1 MFALDR
7 GPGKSQ
13 KAKVKVQKAK
23 ALRTEDGRPGTGD
36 RRPGT
41 AISFS
46 QAPVPRPQS
55 PVASCPPLKILHVIP
70 SVGPL
75 RGGPS
80 QVVQTLANG
89 LAAAGVE
96 VHVATTDDNGPG
108 RLAVP
113 YGEPVR
119 VDGVSYWYFPRQGH
133 FYTVSLPLGRWLAR
147 HIPDYDVVHIHALF
161 SYAPLA
167 AAFWAWRHRVPYL
180 VRPAGLLNQ
189 WGMRHRRPWLKGLV
203 FRVIDSRILAGAAML
218 HYTSDQEWREA
229 TTLGVGGKHV
239 VIPNPVA
246 TPPELLSDRACR
258 FRAQYPQL
266 ADRIMVLFLARLD
279 EKKGVDL
286 LLEAFA
292 QARQQCPQLVLVIAG
307 EGPPL
312 FVATLQRRVHR
323 LGIEAEVI
331 WTGFLAGEA
340 KWGAFGAADIFVL
353 PSYSENF
360 GMAVVE
366 AMAVGRPVLVTDQV
380 GIHAAIADAQAGLVT
395 PCAVSPLAD
404 ALVRLASDA
413 EGRER
418 MGRNGQVLVREQ
430 FSLPAVTHSL
440 LGLYTNI
447 RQEKTTPRAMT
458 RKEALPHVAS

>member
-1 MFALDR
+1 M
-7 GPGKSQ
+7 
-13 KAKVKVQKAK
+13 
-23 ALRTEDGRPGTGD
+23 
-36 RRPGT
+36 
-41 AISFS
+41 
-46 QAPVPRPQS
+46 
-55 PVASCPPLKILHVIP
+55 
-70 SVGPL
+70 
-75 RGGPS
+75 
-80 QVVQTLANG
+80 QTLANG

-108 RLAVP
+108 RLAVR
-113 YGEPVR
+113 YGEPVT
-119 VDGVSYWYFPRQGH
+119 VDGVSYWYFPRQGR
-133 FYTVSLPLGRWLAR
+133 FYTVSLSLGRWLAL
-147 HIPDYDVVHIHALF
+147 HIPDYDLVHIHALF

-167 AAFWAWRHRVPYL
+167 AAFWSWWHRVPYL
-180 VRPAGLLNQ
+180 IRPAGLLNQ

-203 FRVIDSRILAGAAML
+203 FRAIDSRMLAGAAML

-258 FRAQYPQL
+258 FRAQYPQV

-312 FVATLQRRVHR
+312 FVATLQQRVHR

-366 AMAVGRPVLVTDQV
+366 AMTVGRPVIVTDQV
-380 GIHAAIADAQAGLVT
+380 GIHDAITAARAGVVV
-395 PCAVSPLAD
+395 PCEVPALAD
-404 ALVRLASDA
+404 ALVLLAEDS
-413 EGRER
+413 EGRAR
-418 MGRNGQVLVREQ
+418 MGAHGRALVHER
-430 FSLPAVTHSL
+430 FSSFAVTNSL
-440 LGLYTNI
+440 LHVYMDI
-447 RQEKTTPRAMT
+447 CREKA
-458 RKEALPHVAS
+458 EAPSL